1 MTLQN
6 SIFLIIF
13 AKIVEV
19 AAVKQ
24 PLSDA
29 LVFLELLKE
38 VIVKHPNSL
47 DGWPCERLAVLSYNC
62 DLIDL
67 SYQPPGDLQSETT
80 RLTLPGCS
88 VKLHRTT

>member
-1 MTLQN
+1 MQKKRSQRQFQTCKSGMTLQN

-13 AKIVEV
+13 AKIVKV
-19 AAVKQ
+19 AAIKQ
-24 PLSDA
+24 PPSDA

-62 DLIDL
+62 DL
-67 SYQPPGDLQSETT
+67 SCQPPGELKG
-80 RLTLPGCS
+80 PP
-88 VKLHRTT
+88 K